1 MSQSIEGR
9 CFGGDV
15 QLAVSGQP
23 EAVGYCH
30 CSSCRHWSAGPVN
43 AFTLWKA
50 DAVRITRGEE
60 LLASYSKHPQSER
73 KWCSRCGG
81 HVLTHHPQW
90 GLVDVFAAIIPDLRF
105 EPAVHVNYGET
116 VLHIHDGLPK
126 LRDFPAEMGGS
137 GQTVAE

>member
-116 VLHIHDGLPK
+116 VLHIHDELPK